1 MATQEDL
8 LEGGELQQLENKN
21 MEVDPEPQDDSLQL
35 TAEVNPDH
43 YLEEEAKIDTFG
55 APATA
60 KEQGSQSRASEKA
73 QILKVQQEIE
83 DLKETILKKL
93 AAKERE
99 QEQMELAKL
108 NEFMML
114 KNQLV
119 SQGFLAD
126 ERSFGQNEYESKRP
140 YNSNI
145 QIAVPL

>member
-1 MATQEDL
+1 MATQEDIHDNDL
-8 LEGGELQQLENKN
+8 LERGELQQLENKN
-21 MEVDPEPQDDSLQL
+21 MEVDPEPQDDSLQR

-43 YLEEEAKIDTFG
+43 HIGEEEKIDPHA

-60 KEQGSQSRASEKA
+60 IEQGSQSRASEKA

-93 AAKERE
+93 AEKERE

-126 ERSFGQNEYESKRP
+126 ERSLNTDELES
-140 YNSNI
+140 
-145 QIAVPL
+145 